1 MEGISDI
8 YAVKADKTNTCTV
21 NADYMFNVL
30 NPMCFLID
38 GVIILSETYGDSLEL
53 TLDKSPLKTESGY
66 DHPSFLTLR
75 LHTHNLCRITI
86 RGHITS
92 IIEVTPTLTEI
103 LICELPN
110 WDAFYFHANRH
121 G

>member
-1 MEGISDI
+1 MEGVLDV
-8 YAVKADKTNTCTV
+8 YTVKADKTNTCTV
-21 NADYMFNVL
+21 NGNYMFNVL

-38 GVIILSETYGDSLEL
+38 GIITLTETYGDSLEL
-53 TLDKSPLKTESGY
+53 TLDKSLIETESGY
-66 DHPSFLTLR
+66 DHPFFQTLR
-75 LHTHNLCRITI
+75 LHISDPSFITI
-86 RGHITS
+86 RGHITN

-110 WDAFYFHANRH
+110 WDAFRR